1 MCQKHFLPGNFT
13 DGRKERLKQGVTPSV
28 FKHPPL
34 PDEDM
39 ANWPLHNLPKKKKS
53 QRLFPPPD
61 EDMLTSVQMVEP
73 DIIAAYQ
80 EAIIVHPNIRRGDM
94 KRKRADDLN
103 DEDEEFRD
111 PDHAVKRPHAEETD
125 IAVPHVSRSTE
136 REAHSPNERKHRS
149 PPPERL
155 TVSKIALASGIS
167 NPNTLSHREK
177 QLAKTAM
184 QYHSDARRIKH
195 LLQCSQRRGA
205 NLKKLAKKSS
215 VDLIHGMLISPEAKI
230 ILEAQFENWR
240 RKPQGRRWS
249 PQMKCLAL
257 AIWKRSRKVYRWL
270 ASRLALPV
278 ESTLR
283 YLLVDIPLQPG
294 VNRIVMDNLS
304 KKIKDYSIKDRVCQI
319 MFDEVSLKQ
328 GVYWNKMI
336 KLIEGFEDYGPNG
349 RTIAMATHSM
359 VFMVQSINRKF
370 KQPVYYLSRGTCPT
384 PILKDLLVNVIRALQ
399 NIGLVVIA
407 SVSDQGSTNRGAI
420 NILRRSCQEGL
431 YESVYEVDGN
441 KICHIYDIPH
451 IFKNIR
457 NNFMKCD
464 VDIRLKQKAS
474 WEHLIH
480 YKQLCEQTLFKK
492 VSLTNDHLFPTG
504 KKKMRCKLAMETLS
518 HSVASDIA
526 GINLAS
532 EGKYLSHC
540 IITAKFLSDVDLFLD
555 LSQGKGPKDKEKP
568 LQRCSVTRDT
578 IHHVMW
584 VKMIKEMKTW
594 KFVRRFGKM
603 KGQVHVPICV
613 SGWID
618 NVKCFQRIWKNLHD
632 HFNFQELNLRNFD
645 QDPIENF
652 FSIIRA
658 TNGSNRNPTVTAVY
672 CFYENCNSK
681 QSLLFFYKRK
691 KL

>member
-420 NILRRSCQEGL
+420 NILRRSCQEG
-431 YESVYEVDGN
+431 
-441 KICHIYDIPH
+441 
-451 IFKNIR
+451 
-457 NNFMKCD
+457 
-464 VDIRLKQKAS
+464 
-474 WEHLIH
+474 
-480 YKQLCEQTLFKK
+480 
-492 VSLTNDHLFPTG
+492 